1 VRIPLPAVK
10 RKARIEIIPLIDIV
24 FFLLATFVM
33 VSLSMVQNQGISVNL
48 PKAGSGVPQ
57 DRSLMTVVSIASD
70 GAVFVNKERT
80 DLETMKQRLAALRS
94 QENDLKVS
102 IQADENTDF
111 GHAVRV
117 MDEIRKLGIQKLSIQ
132 TRGGEK

>member
-33 VSLSMVQNQGISVNL
+33 VSLSMVQNQGISVTL
-48 PKAGSGVPQ
+48 PKAATGVPQ
-57 DRSLMTVVSIASD
+57 EKTATAALSIASD
-70 GAVFVNKERT
+70 GSIFLNKEQIDREA
-80 DLETMKQRLAALRS
+80 LKRRLTALRS
-94 QENDLKVS
+94 EDENVRVS
-102 IQADENTDF
+102 IHADETADF
-111 GHAVRV
+111 GHAVDV
-117 MDEIRKLGIQKLSIQ
+117 MDLVRKQGIHKISIQ

>member
-1 VRIPLPAVK
+1 MRIPLPAVK

-57 DRSLMTVVSIASD
+57 SRSLMTTVSIASD
-70 GAVFVNKERT
+70 GTVFVNKERT
-80 DLETMKQRLAALRS
+80 DLETMKHRLAALKS
-94 QENDLKVS
+94 QEADLKVS
-102 IQADENTDF
+102 IQADENTNF
-111 GHAVRV
+111 GYAVRV
-117 MDEIRKLGIQKLSIQ
+117 MDEIRKLGVQKLSIQ